1 MRVLRAAKR
10 SEHSSES
17 GSCLLRPKT
26 LMPRTT
32 KFATFPDLL
41 VLHMKKFQLVN
52 WMPTK
57 LGKRRIDAPISA
69 TDHQTFL
76 LKCPTG

>member
-1 MRVLRAAKR
+1 MSPLGVPELTR
-10 SEHSSES
+10 
-17 GSCLLRPKT
+17 
-26 LMPRTT
+26 RTT

-57 LGKRRIDAPISA
+57 LGELPNMYMIGIAHVRYPSQSA
-69 TDHQTFL
+69 
-76 LKCPTG
+76 

>member
-1 MRVLRAAKR
+1 MSPLGVLELTR
-10 SEHSSES
+10 
-17 GSCLLRPKT
+17 
-26 LMPRTT
+26 RTT

-57 LGKRRIDAPISA
+57 LGELPNTSMIGIAHFRHPSQSA
-69 TDHQTFL
+69 
-76 LKCPTG
+76 